1 MFENVSNISV
11 HQKEE
16 GKKPRRR
23 TWTSISTKV
32 EYMPVKFRSHT
43 RVTESVPRQLSK
55 PKWLRRVISE
65 RTRIIEGNFDWLV
78 LTLGRKLRWNTKLQ
92 PVTRIASHFLRAS
105 IWKGQFYCVIAYVRR
120 LNCAWSLMLCEI
132 KKCRG
137 LNYWEHMMP
146 GKFLLPLT
154 KYWICLEIW
163 SLCKLWK
170 VVQPRGI

>member
-32 EYMPVKFRSHT
+32 EYMPVKFRSPT

-65 RTRIIEGNFDWLV
+65 RTRIIEGNFD
-78 LTLGRKLRWNTKLQ
+78 
-92 PVTRIASHFLRAS
+92 
-105 IWKGQFYCVIAYVRR
+105 
-120 LNCAWSLMLCEI
+120 
-132 KKCRG
+132 
-137 LNYWEHMMP
+137 
-146 GKFLLPLT
+146 
-154 KYWICLEIW
+154 
-163 SLCKLWK
+163 
-170 VVQPRGI
+170 